1 MFLPKTHRIFASSPR
16 GAMFTFKCQI
26 VNDKNYPMKL
36 SLLLQPLLASFRY
49 IYPSTQRIPSIFL
62 LPAYSRVKF

>member
-16 GAMFTFKCQI
+16 GANFSFKCQI

-49 IYPSTQRIPSIFL
+49 IYPSTRQFQIVSL
-62 LPAYSRVKF
+62 LPVYSRVKI